1 MSGALLDQDN
11 LSPTQVKHLWHA
23 CFKGHLPQTRD
34 RAQEHFLQQDL
45 TGSKRVMKGS
55 PRQGLSP
62 PCLVH
67 MMHSRV
73 MGTENS
79 FHICLSEWAI
89 YSFMVLF
96 KVNVIHAV
104 CMHVSSILAFW

>member
-1 MSGALLDQDN
+1 MSGALLGQDN

-73 MGTENS
+73 MGIESS
-79 FHICLSEWAI
+79 FHICLSKWDDI
-89 YSFMVLF
+89 FFHDFISG
-96 KVNVIHAV
+96 
-104 CMHVSSILAFW
+104 